1 MDFWIKLNFNTVL
14 GVFVTMKNKSQVHSW
29 KFVQN
34 GGLIQA
40 QISTIDDILNLDKLD
55 PKFWTALACPVSG
68 LEFSEET
75 LNLLDSDK
83 NGRVRVPEILSV
95 VDYIKKYFAKPEIIM
110 SEGDSI
116 PLDSLSDADFCAGHS
131 AKESAQSVLSILE
144 KSDATEICYDDV
156 ASSDKLFSSFVING
170 DGVLPADCINEE
182 NIAAVVKDII
192 TCTGGTD
199 DICGEKGIDRSQKED
214 FFAFAKSVKEWREA
228 AIKDEPKIFFLKDK
242 TDAAAAAF
250 TKVQD
255 KINDFY
261 LRCSLINYD
270 ENAKEILKAQT
281 DKMFLDE
288 NGKLLPKEALAE
300 LPIATCEAGKPLPLD
315 STVNPA
321 WASEI
326 EDFKENVI
334 KHLFD
339 KEIKSLSEVNWRK
352 IENFFEPYLAWYKAM
367 PENPVSVLGLD
378 RINEILNSDAEAIID
393 DYLTREE
400 NHPPV
405 ALASVELK
413 KLILIRRDFIK
424 LLRNFVSFV
433 DFYTPGK
440 KAIFQ
445 AGTLFLDGRSCE
457 LCFKVLDIA
466 KHGTMAALSQ
476 CFLVYC
482 DCVKKD
488 ASGEKMQIAALISNG
503 STDNLL
509 VGRNGMFFDRQG
521 NDWDATIVK
530 IIDNPVSI
538 KQAFWAPYKKIM
550 RLIQEKIAKST
561 SAAETKVFDS
571 MAKVVDNPNE
581 AATTVPTKKTDV
593 GTIAAISVA
602 FTGVATVVGGIMEA
616 FLGLGAWI
624 PLGIIG
630 IILLISMPSMLIAW
644 RKLRLRNIAPILDAS
659 GWAVNGNVRIP
670 TLLGDSLTKL
680 PVYPAKSFLPTK
692 DPYASKKFPI
702 KRVIFATVLVALI
715 VLALVLIIKN
725 PNGIAGVWENIKAL
739 FGKFSIKK

>member
-1 MDFWIKLNFNTVL
+1 
-14 GVFVTMKNKSQVHSW
+14 MKNQPKSHSW

-40 QISTIDDILNLDKLD
+40 QISTIDDVLNLDKLD

-75 LNLLDSDK
+75 LTLLDADK

-95 VDYIKKYFAKPEIIM
+95 VEYIKKYFTKPEIIM
-110 SEGDSI
+110 EKGDSI
-116 PLDSLSDADFCAGHS
+116 PLDALGDCDFCAGHS
-131 AKESAQSVLSILE
+131 PIESAKSVLSILG
-144 KSDATEICYDDV
+144 KPNATEICYDDV
-156 ASSDKLFSSFVING
+156 ANSDKLFSPFVING
-170 DGVLPADCINEE
+170 DGVLPADCINEDE
-182 NIAAVVKDII
+182 IAEIVKDII

-199 DICGEKGIDRSQKED
+199 DICGVKGINRAQKED
-214 FFAFAKSVKEWREA
+214 FFAFAKSIKEWRDA

-250 TKVQD
+250 SKVQD

-270 ENAKEILKAQT
+270 ESAKDILKAQT
-281 DKMFLDE
+281 DKMFLAED
-288 NGKLLPKEALAE
+288 GSLLPKDKLAE
-300 LPIATCEAGKPLPLD
+300 LPLATCEAGKSLPLD
-315 STVNPA
+315 STINPA
-321 WASEI
+321 WESEI
-326 EDFKENVI
+326 NEFKENVI
-334 KHLFD
+334 KPLFD

-352 IENFFEPYLAWYKAM
+352 IEGFFESYLAWYKAM
-367 PENPVSVLGLD
+367 PENPVSILGLD
-378 RINEILNSDAEAIID
+378 RINEILDSNAESIID

-413 KLILIRRDFIK
+413 KMILIRRDFVQ
-424 LLRNFVSFV
+424 LLKNFVSFV
-433 DFYTPGK
+433 DFYTPGE

-445 AGTLFLDGRSCE
+445 AGTLFIDGRSCE

-482 DCVKKD
+482 DCIKKD
-488 ASGEKMQIAALISNG
+488 SSGEKMQIAALISNG
-503 STDNLL
+503 ATDNLL
-509 VGRNGMFFDRQG
+509 VGRNGMFFDRDG

-538 KQAFWAPYKKIM
+538 KQAFWSPYKKIM
-550 RLIQEKIAKST
+550 RLIQEKIAKTT

-581 AATTVPTKKTDV
+581 AANSVPSKKTDV

-602 FTGVATVVGGIMEA
+602 FTGIATVVGGIMEA

-624 PLGIIG
+624 PLGILG
-630 IILLISMPSMLIAW
+630 IILLISMPSVLIAW

-659 GWAVNGNVRIP
+659 GWAINGNVRIP

-680 PVYPAKSFLPTK
+680 PIYPAKSFLPTK

-702 KRVIFATVLVALI
+702 KRVIFG
-715 VLALVLIIKN
+715 LVLLVLIFTAFMVIIKN
-725 PNGIAGVWENIKAL
+725 PEGIKGVWKGIQNFI
-739 FGKFSIKK
+739 GKFSIK

>member
-1 MDFWIKLNFNTVL
+1 
-14 GVFVTMKNKSQVHSW
+14 MKNKPQGHSW
-29 KFVQN
+29 KFIQN

-40 QISTIDDILNLDKLD
+40 QISTIDDVLNLDKLD

-75 LNLLDSDK
+75 LNLLDVDK

-95 VDYIKKYFAKPEIIM
+95 VEYIKKYFAKPEVIM
-110 SEGDSI
+110 TEGDSI
-116 PLDSLSDADFCAGHS
+116 PLDALGEGDFCAGHS
-131 AKESAQSVLSILE
+131 PIESAKSVLSILG
-144 KSDATEICYDDV
+144 KSEATEICYDDV
-156 ASSDKLFSSFVING
+156 ASSDKLFSPFVING
-170 DGVLPADCINEE
+170 DGVLPAECINEDD
-182 NIAAVVKDII
+182 IAAVVKDII
-192 TCTGGTD
+192 ACTGGTD
-199 DICGEKGIDRSQKED
+199 DICGVKGISRLEKED
-214 FFAFAKSVKEWREA
+214 FFAFAKSIKEWREA
-228 AIKDEPKIFFLKDK
+228 AVKDEPKIFFLKEK

-255 KINDFY
+255 KINDYY

-270 ENAKEILKAQT
+270 DGAKDILKAQT
-281 DKMFLDE
+281 DKMFISEEGELYDLVQLA
-288 NGKLLPKEALAE
+288 NLPL
-300 LPIATCEAGKPLPLD
+300 ATCEAGKPLPLD
-315 STVNPA
+315 STINPA
-321 WASEI
+321 WATEI

-334 KHLFD
+334 KYLFD
-339 KEIKSLSEVNWRK
+339 KEIKSLSESNWRK
-352 IENFFEPYLAWYKAM
+352 IEGFFEPYLAWYKAM

-378 RINEILNSDAEAIID
+378 RINEILNSNAETVID
-393 DYLTREE
+393 EYLEREE

-413 KLILIRRDFIK
+413 KMLLIRRDFVK
-424 LLRNFVSFV
+424 LLKNFVSFS
-433 DFYTPGK
+433 DFYSPGQ

-445 AGTLFLDGRSCE
+445 AGTLFIDGRSCE

-503 STDNLL
+503 VTDNLL
-509 VGRNGMFFDRQG
+509 VGRNGIFYDRKG
-521 NDWDATIVK
+521 SDWDATIVK

-571 MAKVVDNPNE
+571 MAKVVDNPKD

-602 FTGVATVVGGIMEA
+602 FTGIATVVGGIMEA

-624 PLGIIG
+624 PLGILG
-630 IILLISMPSMLIAW
+630 IVLLISLPSMLIAW

-659 GWAVNGNVRIP
+659 GWAINGSVRIP

-680 PVYPAKSFLPTK
+680 PVYPPKSFLPTK

-702 KRVIFATVLVALI
+702 KRVVFGVILLGLVITA
-715 VLALVLIIKN
+715 VVLIIKN
-725 PNGIAGVWENIKAL
+725 PNGISGVWENIKGL
-739 FGKFSIKK
+739 FGKFSIK